1 MKYLSLALIL
11 IIPFFSF
18 SQIIVKGKVKDSIS
32 YIEFAN
38 VILMDVDNNFVSGS
52 ITNDEGS
59 FTIKSNK
66 GKYNLKVSFIGY
78 KDWVREVLVE
88 NKDIDLGNI
97 QLIQSE
103 NKLEEVIIS
112 AKKPTIKRKVDR
124 LIFNIENSIIS
135 SGGDAI
141 DVLQKTPGVRVDR
154 SSIGLIGKSSV
165 RILINDRLSPLSGE
179 DLVTYL
185 RTLSSDD
192 IAKIEVITNP
202 PSKYEAEGNSG
213 LINIVLKKVKKD
225 FFVGNIRSTYREAT
239 YSSVFL
245 GGGVTYQKN
254 KLSLFVNINSGDGSI
269 EVSETNKIFYP
280 TQSWDTDTKIRYF
293 RKFVSG
299 RIGIDYDISNKTS
312 FGVQYLG
319 ATSRPDNIE
328 RTATNILN
336 NSNSIDSL
344 LLTNANSNKKTYYHS
359 LNGHFKTELD
369 TLGRSINIDVDYFT
383 YNNNQGR
390 NNTTETFL
398 ENGNI
403 VQNSTDIFKNTS
415 NQRVESFTSGIDFE
429 WPTNFTNLE
438 FGGKL
443 S

>member
-328 RTATNILN
+328 RG
-336 NSNSIDSL
+336 SI
-344 LLTNANSNKKTYYHS
+344 T
-359 LNGHFKTELD
+359 
-369 TLGRSINIDVDYFT
+369 
-383 YNNNQGR
+383 
-390 NNTTETFL
+390 
-398 ENGNI
+398 
-403 VQNSTDIFKNTS
+403 ST
-415 NQRVESFTSGIDFE
+415 
-429 WPTNFTNLE
+429 
-438 FGGKL
+438 
-443 S
+443 

>member
-141 DVLQKTPGVRVDR
+141 DVLQK
-154 SSIGLIGKSSV
+154 
-165 RILINDRLSPLSGE
+165 
-179 DLVTYL
+179 
-185 RTLSSDD
+185 
-192 IAKIEVITNP
+192 
-202 PSKYEAEGNSG
+202 
-213 LINIVLKKVKKD
+213 
-225 FFVGNIRSTYREAT
+225 
-239 YSSVFL
+239 
-245 GGGVTYQKN
+245 
-254 KLSLFVNINSGDGSI
+254 
-269 EVSETNKIFYP
+269 
-280 TQSWDTDTKIRYF
+280 
-293 RKFVSG
+293 
-299 RIGIDYDISNKTS
+299 
-312 FGVQYLG
+312 
-319 ATSRPDNIE
+319 
-328 RTATNILN
+328 
-336 NSNSIDSL
+336 
-344 LLTNANSNKKTYYHS
+344 
-359 LNGHFKTELD
+359 
-369 TLGRSINIDVDYFT
+369 
-383 YNNNQGR
+383 
-390 NNTTETFL
+390 NTWCTC
-398 ENGNI
+398 
-403 VQNSTDIFKNTS
+403 
-415 NQRVESFTSGIDFE
+415 
-429 WPTNFTNLE
+429 
-438 FGGKL
+438 
-443 S
+443 